1 MQVTVKLFATFRE
14 GRFSTA
20 VQEYAPATRIG
31 DVIRQLRIPEAEIG
45 MIMLDHRHA
54 TPDQLLQ
61 EGAQLSLFPLLG
73 GG

>member
-20 VQEYAPATRIG
+20 VQEYAPVTRIG

-45 MIMLDHRHA
+45 MIMMNHRHA